1 MTVNNQG
8 PLINIIAW
16 VSLVAVCLAT
26 SVKLGVKYATIRSFG
41 QDDAYMLGA
50 MVSFCLI
57 VPKTIYT
64 HAI

>member
-1 MTVNNQG
+1 MG
-8 PLINIIAW
+8 KPR
-16 VSLVAVCLAT
+16 SCLSSDLCKAR
-26 SVKLGVKYATIRSFG
+26 VKYATIRSFG

-57 VPKTIYT
+57 VPTTIYT